1 MGQFANGIIVGYD
14 FSKIVSATPTYVTLG
29 ERTDLSG
36 PNPVIDAL
44 ETTAHGTTS
53 RTHVPGMYDGGDV
66 TLTCR
71 AEADDDTQLNFWK
84 ITNLRKIHAFRIQLP
99 FKSASTTKFAIE
111 FAGLTTGSSL
121 SGPFD
126 GLLDMTLTVK
136 VSGNFTITD
145 EA

>member
-1 MGQFANGIIVGYD
+1 
-14 FSKIVSATPTYVTLG
+14 
-29 ERTDLSG
+29 
-36 PNPVIDAL
+36 
-44 ETTAHGTTS
+44 
-53 RTHVPGMYDGGDV
+53 MYDGGDV

-111 FAGLTTGSSL
+111 FDGLTTGSSL